1 MWQSPLYRLRIRQ
14 NNPFIN
20 IIPEPLRIDPKGFFF
35 GDLVGYIEPEW
46 LGIKVFVWDIM
57 FSNIRHAKNCLLDG
71 ERIKGE
77 DMNSYD
83 VIVVGGGMMGT
94 ACAYYLT
101 REGLKTALVERG
113 DIASGTVS
121 HTDGNIGYSEKQP
134 GVDMLQGY
142 HSLQLYMEME
152 KEFDYDFE
160 FERDGKGDPSG
171 YIIACVTDFEMEEA
185 KKRAKE
191 MQDLNLEAY
200 AVGPKEFQELEPL
213 VSKDLA
219 GALWMPKES
228 SVCPF
233 RVAFGYV
240 YESQKTGLLDVYY
253 RTEVKDV
260 LQDPVTKAVQ
270 GIVTDKGE
278 TLRAPKV
285 VNAAGCWA
293 PFIGAMVG
301 LDIPIEPRYGQL
313 MVTEKTGKITQH
325 RGFIEYGYIL
335 AKYLKNDTY
344 DRQVSPLVEAYNVC
358 FNITT
363 AHTGNTQI
371 GGCRLF
377 RGYSIKSE
385 YQIMTAIAERAIRF
399 FPMLKNV
406 NCIRSFGGLRPF
418 CLDHLPIVSD
428 VEEVPGFY
436 ICSGHEGSG
445 IALGPVAGKL
455 ISEYATGQEL
465 YFPEARELAWSRFT
479 PEKIAA
485 YRKAEQENTRELEEK
500 EKQFEHKRY

>member
-1 MWQSPLYRLRIRQ
+1 M
-14 NNPFIN
+14 
-20 IIPEPLRIDPKGFFF
+20 K
-35 GDLVGYIEPEW
+35 
-46 LGIKVFVWDIM
+46 
-57 FSNIRHAKNCLLDG
+57 
-71 ERIKGE
+71 
-77 DMNSYD
+77 SYD

-101 REGLKTALVERG
+101 REGLKTAIVERG
-113 DIASGTVS
+113 DIAGGTVS
-121 HTDGNIGYSEKQP
+121 HTDGNIGYSEKKP

-160 FERDGKGDPSG
+160 FERDKKGDTTG
-171 YIIACVTDFEMEEA
+171 YIIACESEFEMEEA
-185 KKRAKE
+185 AKRVEE
-191 MQDLNLEAY
+191 MRALDLEAHLVD
-200 AVGPKEFQELEPL
+200 AKEFQELEPL
-213 VSKDLA
+213 VAKDLP
-219 GALWMPKES
+219 GAMWMPKES
-228 SVCPF
+228 TVNPYK
-233 RVAFGYV
+233 VAFGYI
-240 YESQKTGLLDVYY
+240 YESRKTGLLDVYS
-253 RTEVKDV
+253 RTEVMDI
-260 LQDPVTKAVQ
+260 LQDPGTKAVQ

-293 PFIGAMVG
+293 SFIGAMAG

-313 MVTEKTGKITQH
+313 LVTEKTGLITQH

-335 AKYLKNDTY
+335 AKYLENGTY
-344 DRQVSPLVEAYNVC
+344 DRGVSDLVEAYNVC

-363 AHTGNTQI
+363 AHTGNTQV

-385 YQIMTAIAERAIRF
+385 YKIMKAIAERAIRF

-428 VEEVPGFY
+428 VEEVPGYY
-436 ICSGHEGSG
+436 ICAGHEGSG
-445 IALGPVAGKL
+445 IALGPIAGKL

-465 YFPEARELAWSRFT
+465 YFPEAAELAWSRFT
-479 PEKIAA
+479 PEIIEK
-485 YRKAEQENTRELEEK
+485 YRRIEQENTRQLEELERK
-500 EKQFEHKRY
+500 FEGKN